1 MANGRCSKDGVFLEK
16 TILIESDRFN
26 VTGLDQMILVT
37 AGSVTVSQGAFQ
49 LVQLEYSLHKAVIL
63 LVHNSMTEILIF
75 SLSDSFRTM

>member
-16 TILIESDRFN
+16 TILIKSDRFN
-26 VTGLDQMILVT
+26 VTWLDQMMPVT

-63 LVHNSMTEILIF
+63 LVHTPWLK
-75 SLSDSFRTM
+75 LSNF

>member
-26 VTGLDQMILVT
+26 VTGLDQTMPVT

-63 LVHNSMTEILIF
+63 LVHTP
-75 SLSDSFRTM
+75 SLKLSNL